1 MLPLEH
7 AVKKALFENIGL
19 KPDASFLVAISGG
32 ADSVSLLNILAS
44 LRPAI
49 NCTLMAAYIDHGLRP
64 AETPAEWSLVKSL
77 ADKLGIPSKKVNVD
91 VAAYASHKRL
101 SIEHAARILR
111 YNALHSLANEH
122 NLDWIAVAHTADDQ
136 AEEILLRLM
145 RGGGRKALAGMSMQS
160 DTILRPLLNL
170 TKEQLLSYLHDKD
183 IQYCHDS
190 SNDDLR
196 FLRNRIRLHLLPIL
210 TKDYDPGI
218 RGALLKTAAN
228 LREDEDLLADLTEG
242 AWLEM
247 VVPPGSD
254 TVDISRDQIWYLKKH
269 AFLQLHPALQRRLME
284 RLLYTLQGQASYE
297 QVLALVNLASHGQAG
312 HELHLQK
319 GLRAVMEK
327 EQIGF
332 FYPWGKTANRCP
344 FKHGTTKS

>member
-1 MLPLEH
+1 
-7 AVKKALFENIGL
+7 
-19 KPDASFLVAISGG
+19 
-32 ADSVSLLNILAS
+32 
-44 LRPAI
+44 
-49 NCTLMAAYIDHGLRP
+49 MAAYIDHGLRP
-64 AETPAEWSLVKSL
+64 AETPAEWSLVRSL
-77 ADKLGIPSKKVNVD
+77 ADKLGIPSQKISVD
-91 VAAYASHKRL
+91 VATYASSNHL